1 MHDKDGD
8 SDNTYPLVRLEPDVV
23 ASQGG
28 QEEEVKHR
36 HLAPEV
42 AHGVNSD
49 LRTMLQN
56 FLQI

>member
-8 SDNTYPLVRLEPDVV
+8 LDNAYPLVGLEPDVV

-49 LRTMLQN
+49 LR
-56 FLQI
+56 